1 MPKLTIAIAI
11 IVSLLAG
18 FAIAALYID
27 VPESTQPVA
36 TGFESNTNI
45 DERLQALE
53 SAINVERQ
61 ARQLLEEEIFSLY
74 AELDSLDVVREAID
88 AQRLENL
95 RIEAGNDVGEARI
108 RQRSDRPSG
117 SEQRLNRLT
126 GAGFSAA
133 RASWV
138 VRRESELQME
148 VLRNQYDSM
157 RTGEPMNPMNP
168 NLNMNTMLREELGDV
183 QYEMYLQAG
192 GRSTAVS
199 VRSVFESSPAQTAG
213 LLPGDAVTHYDG
225 VRVFSSYDLTRQ
237 AMQGN
242 EGERV
247 VLSFMREGIAM
258 QIVMPRGPL
267 GVSTRGR
274 R

>member
-1 MPKLTIAIAI
+1 MPKLTIAVV
-11 IVSLLAG
+11 VSLLVG

-27 VPESTQPVA
+27 VPESIQPVA
-36 TGFESNTNI
+36 TGLEPNTKF
-45 DERLQALE
+45 DERLRALE
-53 SAINVERQ
+53 TAINVERQ

-74 AELDSLDVVREAID
+74 AELESLDVVRQAFEVQQSAIVRGETGD
-88 AQRLENL
+88 A
-95 RIEAGNDVGEARI
+95 IAEARR
-108 RQRSDRPSG
+108 RQRSDRPSEA
-117 SEQRLNRLT
+117 EQRLARLT

-133 RASWV
+133 SASWV
-138 VRRESELQME
+138 VRRESELQMV

-168 NLNMNTMLREELGDV
+168 GLNMNAMLREELGDV

-192 GRSTAVS
+192 GRSTAVGIG
-199 VRSVFESSPAQTAG
+199 SVFESSPAQTAG
-213 LLPGDAVTHYDG
+213 LRPGDEITHYDG

-247 VLSFMREGIAM
+247 VVSFMRDGIAM

>member
-1 MPKLTIAIAI
+1 MPKLTIAIV
-11 IVSLLAG
+11 VSLLAG

-27 VPESTQPVA
+27 VPESTQPA
-36 TGFESNTNI
+36 AIEFESSTNI
-45 DERLQALE
+45 EERLRALE
-53 SAINVERQ
+53 NAINVERQ

-74 AELDSLDVVREAID
+74 AELESLDVVRQAID

-95 RIEAGNDVGEARI
+95 RIEADSNVGEARR
-108 RQRSDRPSG
+108 RQRSDRS
-117 SEQRLNRLT
+117 SESERRLARLT
-126 GAGFSAA
+126 DAGFSAA
-133 RASWV
+133 SASWV
-138 VRRESELQME
+138 VRRESELQMV

-157 RTGEPMNPMNP
+157 RTGEPMNPMSP
-168 NLNMNTMLREELGDV
+168 DLNMNAMLREELGDV

-192 GRSTAVS
+192 GRSTAVG
-199 VRSVFESSPAQTAG
+199 VGLVFESSPAQTAG
-213 LLPGDAVTHYDG
+213 LLPGDEITHYDG

-247 VLSFMREGIAM
+247 VVSFMRDGIAM

>member
-1 MPKLTIAIAI
+1 MPKLTIAIV
-11 IVSLLAG
+11 VSLLAG

-27 VPESTQPVA
+27 VPEPTQPA
-36 TGFESNTNI
+36 AIEFESSTNI
-45 DERLQALE
+45 DERLRALE

-74 AELDSLDVVREAID
+74 AELESLDVVRQAID

-95 RIEAGNDVGEARI
+95 PIEAGSDVGEARR
-108 RQRSDRPSG
+108 RQRSDRPSE
-117 SEQRLNRLT
+117 SERRLARLT
-126 GAGFSAA
+126 DAGFSAA
-133 RASWV
+133 SASWV
-138 VRRESELQME
+138 VRRESELQMV

-157 RTGEPMNPMNP
+157 RTGEPMNPG
-168 NLNMNTMLREELGDV
+168 LNMNAMLREELGDV

-192 GRSTAVS
+192 GRSTAVGIG
-199 VRSVFESSPAQTAG
+199 SVFESSPAQTAG
-213 LLPGDAVTHYDG
+213 LRPGDEITHYDG
-225 VRVFSSYDLTRQ
+225 VRIFSSYDLTRQ
-237 AMQGN
+237 AMQGD

-247 VLSFMREGIAM
+247 VVSFMRDGIAM

>member
-1 MPKLTIAIAI
+1 MPKLTIAIV
-11 IVSLLAG
+11 VSLLTG
-18 FAIAALYID
+18 IAIAALYID
-27 VPESTQPVA
+27 VPESIQPVA
-36 TGFESNTNI
+36 TGFEPDSNFE
-45 DERLQALE
+45 ERLRALE
-53 SAINVERQ
+53 NAINVERQ

-74 AELDSLDVVREAID
+74 AELDSLDIVRQA
-88 AQRLENL
+88 
-95 RIEAGNDVGEARI
+95 IEAQESANVRVETGNAIAEARS
-108 RQRSDRPSG
+108 RQRADLPTEA
-117 SEQRLNRLT
+117 EQRLARLT

-133 RASWV
+133 RANWV
-138 VRRESELQME
+138 IRRESELQMD

-168 NLNMNTMLREELGDV
+168 DLNMNTMLREELGDV

-192 GRSTAVS
+192 GRSTAVG

-213 LLPGDAVTHYDG
+213 LLPGDAITHYDG
-225 VRVFSSYDLTRQ
+225 ARVFSSYDLTRQ
-237 AMQGN
+237 AMQGT

-247 VLSFMREGIAM
+247 VVSFMRDGIAM